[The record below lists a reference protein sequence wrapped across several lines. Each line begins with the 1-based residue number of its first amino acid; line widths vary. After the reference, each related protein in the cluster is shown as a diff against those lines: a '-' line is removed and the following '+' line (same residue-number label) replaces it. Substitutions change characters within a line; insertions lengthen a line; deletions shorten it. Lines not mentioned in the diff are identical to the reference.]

1 MPLLLHLED
10 HITIGEP
17 YSRLLLTGLLQ
28 QVLHHIRGEP
38 QKTNLN
44 GLKSK

>member
-17 YSRLLLTGLLQ
+17 ILQVIINWATTTGTTSYQ
-28 QVLHHIRGEP
+28 REP
-38 QKTNLN
+38 QKTNLC